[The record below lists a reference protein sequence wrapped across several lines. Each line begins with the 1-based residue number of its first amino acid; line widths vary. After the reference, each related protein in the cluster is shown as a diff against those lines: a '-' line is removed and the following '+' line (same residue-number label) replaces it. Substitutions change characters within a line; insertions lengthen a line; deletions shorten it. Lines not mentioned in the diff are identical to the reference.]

1 MTDRDV
7 SLTRLN
13 KFISETG
20 FCSRREA
27 DRYIAEGRVTING
40 VVPEMG
46 TKVAPGDEVLVN
58 GKPLKAKQEAVYLA
72 FNKPVGI
79 TCTTERHVEGNIID
93 YIGHPKRIFPIG
105 RLDKPSDGLIFLTSD
120 GDIVNKILRAGNA
133 HEKEYV
139 VRVDK
144 PINGDFLKRMAAGVP
159 ILDTVTQPCRIEQIS
174 TYVFRIT
181 LTQGLNRQIRRM
193 CEALGYEVFKLKRVR
208 IMNVSLDGL
217 GVGEWRYLTQR
228 EMADIQQMIEGSS
241 GTEEASRLAAAPPP
255 SQHATAARH
264 QRAARDTDAGRRN
277 GTRRQEGGKS
287 GAGQRDTRQRSSDQ
301 RGSDKRETRQRG
313 ADQRHPGQR
322 SGAHQAGTKQAG
334 VKQSGTK
341 QEGAGRCERSDER
354 TTGRGIQQGRSD
366 DRNSS
371 NNATKGAGGAGKL
384 ASGLKPR
391 TRGKTSDGR
400 NERGAANSKGS
411 VNKGGSSKSYGNTS
425 SGKNSPTG
433 KGASYKGGGS
443 SNGERGRR

>member
-1 MTDRDV
+1 MTDRDA

-79 TCTTERHVEGNIID
+79 TCTTERHVDGNIID

-159 ILDTVTQPCRIEQIS
+159 ILDTITQPCRIEQIS
-174 TYVFRIT
+174 TYVFRII

-264 QRAARDTDAGRRN
+264 QRAARDTDVGRRN
-277 GTRRQEGGKS
+277 GTRRHVGGKS
-287 GAGQRDTRQRSSDQ
+287 GSGQRSSD
-301 RGSDKRETRQRG
+301 KRDTGQRG
-313 ADQRHPGQR
+313 AGQRHPGQR
-322 SGAHQAGTKQAG
+322 SGVQQAGTKQE
-334 VKQSGTK
+334 GT
-341 QEGAGRCERSDER
+341 GRRERSDER
-354 TTGRGIQQGRSD
+354 TPGRGNQEGRSD
-366 DRNSS
+366 GRSARRNTTKSS
-371 NNATKGAGGAGKL
+371 GGAGKL
-384 ASGLKPR
+384 AGGLKPR
-391 TRGKTSDGR
+391 TRGNASDGR

-411 VNKGGSSKSYGNTS
+411 VNKTSANKGSANSKTAANKGGSSKSYGNTS
-425 SGKNSPTG
+425 SGKNSPAG
-433 KGASYKGGGS
+433 KGDSYKGGGS
-443 SNGERGRR
+443 SNGGRGRR

>member
-1 MTDRDV
+1 MTDRDA

-79 TCTTERHVEGNIID
+79 TCTTERHVDGNIID

-159 ILDTVTQPCRIEQIS
+159 ILDTITQPCRIEQIS
-174 TYVFRIT
+174 TYVFRII

-264 QRAARDTDAGRRN
+264 QRAAQDTDAGRRS

-287 GAGQRDTRQRSSDQ
+287 GSGQRSP
-301 RGSDKRETRQRG
+301 DKRETRQRG
-313 ADQRHPGQR
+313 ADQREPGQR
-322 SGAHQAGTKQAG
+322 SGASQAGAKQAG
-334 VKQSGTK
+334 AKQK
-341 QEGAGRCERSDER
+341 GAGRRERSDER
-354 TTGRGIQQGRSD
+354 TTGRGNQEGRSD
-366 DRNSS
+366 GRNSS
-371 NNATKGAGGAGKL
+371 RNATKSAGGAGKL

-391 TRGKTSDGR
+391 TRGNASDGR

-411 VNKGGSSKSYGNTS
+411 ANKGGGGKSYGNTS
-425 SGKNSPTG
+425 SGKNSPAG

-443 SNGERGRR
+443 SNGGRGRR

>member
-1 MTDRDV
+1 MTDRDA

-79 TCTTERHVEGNIID
+79 TCTTERHVDGNIID

-159 ILDTVTQPCRIEQIS
+159 ILDTITQPCRIEQIS
-174 TYVFRIT
+174 TYVFRII

-264 QRAARDTDAGRRN
+264 QRAAQDTDTGRRS

-287 GAGQRDTRQRSSDQ
+287 GSGQRSP
-301 RGSDKRETRQRG
+301 DKRETRQRG

-322 SGAHQAGTKQAG
+322 SGA
-334 VKQSGTK
+334 K
-341 QEGAGRCERSDER
+341 QEGAGRRERSDER
-354 TTGRGIQQGRSD
+354 TTGRGNQEGRSD
-366 DRNSS
+366 GRNSS
-371 NNATKGAGGAGKL
+371 RNATKSAGGAGKL

-391 TRGKTSDGR
+391 TRGNASDGR
-400 NERGAANSKGS
+400 NERGAANSKAS
-411 VNKGGSSKSYGNTS
+411 VNKGSANSKTAANKGGGSKSYGNTS
-425 SGKNSPTG
+425 SGKNSSAG

-443 SNGERGRR
+443 SNGGRGRR